1 MAHIEFLGCLRL
13 VREALSSV
21 LLDAGFTVFCE
32 MGEHDSDT
40 IVVIDL
46 DDNSDLKSLHA
57 QKARGVK
64 VVALAHEAA
73 GLKMDPDDIAAL
85 SGVLTYDLSVEAF
98 VRSFRLIRRGERV
111 FPPDLALGRKP
122 AAPASTVEG
131 RPARVQLSPR
141 ERDVLLHLVAGHS
154 NKTIAGYLGM
164 AESTV
169 KVHLKHLLR
178 KINVDNRTQAA
189 IWTLANLPELSATAR
204 RSD

>member
-1 MAHIEFLGCLRL
+1 VAHIEFLGCLRL

-46 DDNSDLKSLHA
+46 DLKALHA

-64 VVALAHEAA
+64 VVAMVHEAG

-85 SGVLTYDLSVEAF
+85 SGILTYDLSLEAF
-98 VRSFRLIRRGERV
+98 VRSFRLIRRGGRV

-122 AAPASTVEG
+122 ATPASTVEG

-154 NKTIAGYLGM
+154 NKTIARYLGM

-189 IWTLANLPELSATAR
+189 IWTLANLPGLSATAR